1 MSGFFIIFN
10 QIIVLVCFTNYFCSL
25 KTSEKI
31 KKFTILG
38 ILFLLPITAYL
49 FFSSGVNN
57 FAKLPILTRGVL
69 EIDQFESENKEKKE
83 LQDHLTV
90 LCFFGNN
97 LELMQSNAFN
107 LSHKIYKKNYQFKDL
122 QFIVLTPR
130 GTESQIQNLKQ
141 KLSEIENPENW
152 NFVFGDTTEIQKVFN
167 SLGSSYILNKNFA
180 SNQVFLIDKERNL
193 RGRDDDEDV
202 GILHG
207 FDSSNYS
214 EINNKMDD
222 DVRILL
228 AEYRLALKKYNSKR
242 EI

>member
-1 MSGFFIIFN
+1 M
-10 QIIVLVCFTNYFCSL
+10 

-57 FAKLPILTRGVL
+57 FAKLPVLTRGVS
-69 EIDQFESENKEKKE
+69 EIDQFESENKVKKE
-83 LQDHLTV
+83 LQNHLTV
-90 LCFFGNN
+90 LCFFGND
-97 LELMQSNAFN
+97 LELTKSNAFN
-107 LSHKIYKKNYQFKDL
+107 LAHKIYKKNYQFKDL
-122 QFIVLTPR
+122 QFIILTPR
-130 GTESQIQNLKQ
+130 GTETQIQNLKE

-152 NFVFGDTTEIQKVFN
+152 NFVFSDTTEIQKVFN
-167 SLGSSYILNKNFA
+167 SLGSKYRLNKNFA

-193 RGRDDDEDV
+193 RGRDDDEDL
-202 GILHG
+202 GMLYG

>member
-1 MSGFFIIFN
+1 MRP
-10 QIIVLVCFTNYFCSL
+10 T
-25 KTSEKI
+25 EKI

-49 FFSSGVNN
+49 FFSSGVNH
-57 FAKLPILTRGVL
+57 FAKLPILTQGVL

-83 LQDHLTV
+83 LVGHLTI

-97 LELMQSNAFN
+97 LELTQSNVFN
-107 LSHKIYKKNYQFKDL
+107 LAHKIYKKNYQFKDL
-122 QFIVLTPR
+122 QFIILTPR
-130 GTESQIQNLKQ
+130 GTEPQIKNLKQ

-152 NFVFGDTTEIQKVFN
+152 NFVFGDPTEIQKVFN
-167 SLGSSYILNKNFA
+167 SLSSSYVLNKNFA

-202 GILHG
+202 GMLYG

>member
-1 MSGFFIIFN
+1 MQFII
-10 QIIVLVCFTNYFCSL
+10 
-25 KTSEKI
+25 
-31 KKFTILG
+31 
-38 ILFLLPITAYL
+38 
-49 FFSSGVNN
+49 
-57 FAKLPILTRGVL
+57 
-69 EIDQFESENKEKKE
+69 
-83 LQDHLTV
+83 
-90 LCFFGNN
+90 
-97 LELMQSNAFN
+97 
-107 LSHKIYKKNYQFKDL
+107 
-122 QFIVLTPR
+122 LTPR
-130 GTESQIQNLKQ
+130 GTEPQIQNLKQ
-141 KLSEIENPENW
+141 KLYEIENPENW

-167 SLGSSYILNKNFA
+167 SLGSSYMLNKNFA

-202 GILHG
+202 GMLYG